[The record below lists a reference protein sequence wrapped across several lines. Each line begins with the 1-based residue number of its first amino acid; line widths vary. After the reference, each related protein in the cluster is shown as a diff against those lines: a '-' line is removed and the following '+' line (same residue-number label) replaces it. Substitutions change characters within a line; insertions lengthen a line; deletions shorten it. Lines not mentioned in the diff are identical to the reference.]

1 MRRARTAGFTIVEM
15 LMVIGILAVLM
26 GIVTTAA
33 SAAIRQARERR
44 TEASKQIIQSGI
56 ASYLAQ
62 KNHWPP
68 KGGQLQDWA
77 DNGLGSGKR
86 VDFLSA
92 DQYDKM
98 MYELA
103 KVSVGSRQA
112 SPVMDFNGVVVATR
126 TAASKAGGRGQ
137 NFSEAI
143 KKNKKHG
150 STIKLGDMVFGYQE
164 RYAEYRYKPSMIT
177 GKLRSTDPHSLD
189 VWHLAQEFAQAP
201 TLSKA
206 FIVFGFFPIN

>member
-68 KGGQLQDWA
+68 KGGQL
-77 DNGLGSGKR
+77 
-86 VDFLSA
+86 
-92 DQYDKM
+92 
-98 MYELA
+98 
-103 KVSVGSRQA
+103 
-112 SPVMDFNGVVVATR
+112 
-126 TAASKAGGRGQ
+126 
-137 NFSEAI
+137 
-143 KKNKKHG
+143 
-150 STIKLGDMVFGYQE
+150 
-164 RYAEYRYKPSMIT
+164 
-177 GKLRSTDPHSLD
+177 
-189 VWHLAQEFAQAP
+189 
-201 TLSKA
+201 
-206 FIVFGFFPIN
+206 

>member
-44 TEASKQIIQSGI
+44 TEASKAVIQSGI

-62 KNHWPP
+62 KNYWPP
-68 KGGQLQDWA
+68 KGGKLQSWA
-77 DNGLGSGKR
+77 DNGLESGKH
-86 VDFLSA
+86 VDFLTA
-92 DQYDKM
+92 DEYDDM

-103 KVSVGSRQA
+103 KVSVGSKKV

-126 TAASKAGGRGQ
+126 TAAGKVGGRGQ

-150 STIKLGDMVFGYQE
+150 STIKLNEMVFGYQE
-164 RYAEYRYKPSMIT
+164 KESGRFRRYIVQYNADSDSVRVMTVKNYNEWWDATHDNKTVQYPSGYM
-177 GKLRSTDPHSLD
+177 K
-189 VWHLAQEFAQAP
+189 
-201 TLSKA
+201 
-206 FIVFGFFPIN
+206 

>member
-44 TEASKQIIQSGI
+44 TEASKAVIQSGI

-62 KNHWPP
+62 KNYWPP
-68 KGGQLQDWA
+68 KGGKLQSWA
-77 DNGLGSGKR
+77 DNGLDSGKH
-86 VDFLSA
+86 VDFLTA
-92 DQYDKM
+92 DEYDDM

-103 KVSVGSRQA
+103 KVSVGSKKV

-126 TAASKAGGRGQ
+126 TAAGKAGGRGQ

-150 STIKLGDMVFGYQE
+150 STIKLNEMVFGYQE
-164 RYAEYRYKPSMIT
+164 KENGRFRRYIVQYNADSDSVRVMTVKNYNEWWDATHDNPTVQYPSGYT
-177 GKLRSTDPHSLD
+177 K
-189 VWHLAQEFAQAP
+189 
-201 TLSKA
+201 
-206 FIVFGFFPIN
+206 

>member
-33 SAAIRQARERR
+33 SAAIRQARARR
-44 TEASKQIIQSGI
+44 TEASKEVIQSGI
-56 ASYLAQ
+56 AAYLSQ
-62 KNHWPP
+62 KNCWPP
-68 KGGQLQDWA
+68 KGGQLQSWA
-77 DNGLGSGKR
+77 DNGLSSGKH

-103 KVSVGSRQA
+103 KVSVGAKKA
-112 SPVMDFNGVVVATR
+112 SPMMDFGGVAVATR
-126 TAASKAGGRGQ
+126 AAAGKTGGRGQ
-137 NFSEAI
+137 NFAEAI

-150 STIKLGDMVFGYQE
+150 STIKLADMVFGYQE
-164 RYAEYRYKPSMIT
+164 KESGRFRRYIVQYNADSDSVRVMTVQNYTDWWNAVNAGTSVQLPS
-177 GKLRSTDPHSLD
+177 GYAK
-189 VWHLAQEFAQAP
+189 
-201 TLSKA
+201 
-206 FIVFGFFPIN
+206 